1 VTKCLDG
8 HQTTKA
14 QRSERTSDLGLQPAD
29 LLMAVGMVSGL
40 LARSPAA
47 GRRATAEHAW
57 ALLRRGI
64 QGRGIQEQG
73 IGGT

>member
-1 VTKCLDG
+1 
-8 HQTTKA
+8 
-14 QRSERTSDLGLQPAD
+14 
-29 LLMAVGMVSGL
+29 MAIGIASGL

-64 QGRGIQEQG
+64 QGRGIQGRGIQEQG